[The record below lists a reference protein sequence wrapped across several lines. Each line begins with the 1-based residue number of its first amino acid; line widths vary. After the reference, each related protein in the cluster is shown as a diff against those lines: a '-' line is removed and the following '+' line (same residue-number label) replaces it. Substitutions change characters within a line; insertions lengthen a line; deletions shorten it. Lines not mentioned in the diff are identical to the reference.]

1 MTTRISVGLAFL
13 SFVVVTAFVAFGSL
27 PADGS
32 VWPVIVALGFFCIG
46 AGAITFGRRDPLE
59 PRATAIA
66 CLALPAA
73 VLTLLIAEPQIVES
87 NRPPWLLSSVVILCV
102 ILCLRGRILLS
113 WSSFAS
119 CYVLIIAWS
128 AIFSEGRP
136 DAVLLLLLPARLFIG
151 TAFALVLRHSILAIE
166 AMNRAESDEAA
177 AAAAATAAREERTSR
192 LADLESMVRPML
204 TRIAEGQ
211 QLSDS
216 DRKTCALLEGQLRD
230 QIQAAALTNAAVA
243 GNVRAARRRGVDV
256 VLIDD
261 GGLTYTSPAVHQR
274 VTQHVNQVLY
284 TADGGHLRIRVLPP
298 GRSSLISIYRSDEK
312 SGTMRIDLD
321 VHGDPASD
329 LAS

>member
-1 MTTRISVGLAFL
+1 VTARIVVSLAFL

-27 PADGS
+27 PAGSS
-32 VWPVIVALGFFCIG
+32 VWPVVVTLGLLCVC
-46 AGAITFGRRDPLE
+46 AGAITFGRKDPLE
-59 PRATAIA
+59 PRSTAIA

-73 VLTLLIAEPQIVES
+73 VLTLLIAEPELIES
-87 NRPPWLLSSVVILCV
+87 SRPPWLLSSVAILCV

-113 WSSFAS
+113 WASFAG
-119 CYVLIIAWS
+119 CYVLIIVWS
-128 AIFSEGRP
+128 ALFAEGRP
-136 DAVLLLLLPARLFIG
+136 DLVLLLLVPGRLVIG
-151 TAFALVLRHSILAIE
+151 TAFAVVLRHSILAIE

-177 AAAAATAAREERTSR
+177 RTAALNAAREERMSR

-211 QLSDS
+211 PLSD
-216 DRKTCALLEGQLRD
+216 DDKKACALLEGQLRD
-230 QIQAAALTNAAVA
+230 QIQAAALTNASVA

-256 VLIDD
+256 VMIDD
-261 GGLTYTSPAVHQR
+261 GGLTYISPAVHQR
-274 VTQHVNQVLY
+274 VTQHVNEVLH
-284 TADGGHLRIRVLPP
+284 ASDGGHLRIRVLPP